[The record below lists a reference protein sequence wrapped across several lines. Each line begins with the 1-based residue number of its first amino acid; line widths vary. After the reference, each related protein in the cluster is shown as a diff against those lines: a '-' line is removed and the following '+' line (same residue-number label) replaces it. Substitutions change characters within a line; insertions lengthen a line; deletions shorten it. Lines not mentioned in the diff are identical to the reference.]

1 MGEHS
6 STDVNRLN
14 SAQWILISG
23 LLALLTLTVG
33 GVLSYQTRDF
43 VLEEFQVSSLQSA
56 YTNPVG
62 YVIPAMGTLLSQIIL
77 IGVAVS
83 LTRRFAR
90 VFTGAFS
97 RRSLFAGVTLVVS
110 LVLMSV
116 NSAHDILDTKLWYV
130 HAILAHLA
138 FGLMILSHIM
148 FVQLA
153 MLWQEE
159 HQPEQRRRLHID
171 LRWSVLAFVTVLV
184 LFIIPKFTG
193 FDLARTLF
201 DVNVDIVL
209 GLCEV
214 AYLTIFFISMYR
226 VAATGS
232 EPADGTLWGEPTS
245 R

>member
-1 MGEHS
+1 MS
-6 STDVNRLN
+6 RFTP
-14 SAQWILISG
+14 AQWVVMSG
-23 LLALLTLTVG
+23 LLAILTLTVG

-56 YTNPVG
+56 YTNPTG
-62 YVIPAMGTLLSQIIL
+62 YLIPAIGTLFSQIIL
-77 IGVAVS
+77 IGVVGV
-83 LTRRFAR
+83 LTGRYLRA
-90 VFTGAFS
+90 FTGSFA
-97 RRSLFAGVTLVVS
+97 RRSLFAGAMLVTS

-116 NSAHDILDTKLWYV
+116 NSVHDILDIKNWYV

-201 DVNVDIVL
+201 DMNVDLVL

-214 AYLTIFFISMYR
+214 TYLTLFYVSMYR
-226 VAATGS
+226 VASTRS
-232 EPADGTLWGEPTS
+232 EPTDGTLRSEP
-245 R
+245 RGR

>member
-1 MGEHS
+1 
-6 STDVNRLN
+6 VNRLT
-14 SAQWILISG
+14 SAQWVLISG
-23 LLALLTLTVG
+23 LLALLTFTVG

-56 YTNPVG
+56 YTNPAG
-62 YVIPAMGTLLSQIIL
+62 YVIPAVGTLLSQIIL
-77 IGVAVS
+77 IGVAAV
-83 LTRRFAR
+83 LTRRFVRA
-90 VFTGAFS
+90 FTGTFS
-97 RRSLFAGVTLVVS
+97 RRSLIAGATLVTS

-116 NSAHDILDTKLWYV
+116 NSVHDIMNTKNWYV

-193 FDLARTLF
+193 FDLARALF
-201 DVNVDIVL
+201 DMNVDLIL

-214 AYLTIFFISMYR
+214 TYLTLFYISMYR

-232 EPADGTLWGEPTS
+232 EPADGALWGEPTS